1 MSALD
6 DRPRPRGRWQ
16 WFVFAAGLFVG
27 LTSLACRHVAGRLLR
42 SVRYVDAVERYF
54 WLALMFG
61 AVSVLS
67 FIVVWR
73 WL

>member
-1 MSALD
+1 MSTLD

-54 WLALMFG
+54 WLALMFI
-61 AVSVLS
+61 AITFVSFLVTYK
-67 FIVVWR
+67 